1 MKKILLFL
9 LLLHLCLAIH
19 AQTPADEAISRMNYV
34 FEEVNRSNVPTGLL
48 SNYGVQPIPL
58 EYYNGIPADSNFVDI
73 DSYKLLYAG
82 VYSAKFNNNITL
94 ITPDELSQQIQ
105 NYSSGGSIPVSVM
118 HYKYNRIK
126 DDAVEQ
132 GLVTVANDQIIEIA
146 GKNPYE
152 TVELFAA
159 GPKEVITEG
168 GTVSFIFPST
178 LRITNINKAVQN
190 LQIRFDENLAFE
202 NTGWNTAISHTY
214 ITEGIKKVRFK
225 INYTDGTSFTSQT
238 NIIVRGI
245 PTDGDFRSSGPGDAA
260 GIGGARYDI
269 SINSTS
275 AHSGGT
281 IQVKLATTNT
291 TGKIQKALIIAEGF
305 DTFPLLDAANT
316 DLYSLLADP
325 ERTNFIIPEISNY
338 DYDIVYVDNNNG
350 IDDIKRNAAL
360 FMEALDKINSSIYRN
375 DNASPN
381 VVMGISMGGL
391 VARYALRKM
400 ETENKD
406 HKVWKYIS
414 IDSPHKGANVPV
426 GFQAAA
432 RHLSSLDFKYFFRTI
447 FEMTDIPMVSD
458 ALEVLNSPAAKQML
472 IYNVNDAGTGY
483 DNSIHTTF
491 LAEYEQLGFPQKCQN
506 IAVSNGISSG
516 ASLFSPG
523 SDLVDINYRYT
534 LTFMQEFVN
543 ILLSSHLFTSPIIYG
558 AIGLSNYPQLLLNII
573 PGKTQLGVIVNI
585 NAINTA
591 PNSQVYYGAIKFHK
605 KILWLI
611 NSSVTLTSSTL
622 KTQSG
627 MVPIDGISGGIIDLE
642 TYLNSAPEELQQYVK
657 QDKFCFIPRGS
668 ALALNDWD
676 TNYSANLQ
684 GQDLFTLNKTNFEH
698 TIMPVNLSEF
708 HVTFD
713 ETKQFVINQ
722 LTDKPISPNSFQS
735 SFCGN
740 QTVTVKN
747 PLLLPLTW
755 TVSDNTFSITSPT
768 NTSAVISSAPIIK
781 TTVLTIVSD
790 NLYPLKKRLTST
802 CYLSISGPDLLCTDA
817 VYSVNSLPQGA
828 TVVWSIPYSSSPYP
842 ILRNNYPAPNL
853 CLISNTYH
861 YATSIPLTAK
871 IYSAG
876 TLITT
881 INKTI
886 TSDDNSTIQLGTYFQ
901 EACLFYNVS
910 HPSIS
915 GSLNGEAVF
924 LHQGCLTEIS
934 LKNMFG
940 KTVTLAPGSGTPL
953 YWDYLPNQSLLLL
966 KLPYGSG
973 GVPFQFKITG
983 GCKERSILF
992 FSISDNK
999 NIQLS
1004 IYPNPA
1010 SDIVTVEL
1018 QESTDTKTASNTLKV
1033 LPTGKE
1039 YEIQLWDST
1048 HMIRSVKTSDPIFQL
1063 TVSGLPS
1070 GIYFIRVI
1078 IDGEIFTKKLIKR

>member
-1 MKKILLFL
+1 M
-9 LLLHLCLAIH
+9 
-19 AQTPADEAISRMNYV
+19 
-34 FEEVNRSNVPTGLL
+34 
-48 SNYGVQPIPL
+48 
-58 EYYNGIPADSNFVDI
+58 
-73 DSYKLLYAG
+73 
-82 VYSAKFNNNITL
+82 
-94 ITPDELSQQIQ
+94 
-105 NYSSGGSIPVSVM
+105 
-118 HYKYNRIK
+118 
-126 DDAVEQ
+126 
-132 GLVTVANDQIIEIA
+132 
-146 GKNPYE
+146 
-152 TVELFAA
+152 
-159 GPKEVITEG
+159 
-168 GTVSFIFPST
+168 
-178 LRITNINKAVQN
+178 
-190 LQIRFDENLAFE
+190 
-202 NTGWNTAISHTY
+202 
-214 ITEGIKKVRFK
+214 
-225 INYTDGTSFTSQT
+225 
-238 NIIVRGI
+238 RGI
-245 PTDGDFRSSGPGDAA
+245 PTEGDFRSTGPDDAA

-269 SINSTS
+269 SLNSTS

-491 LAEYEQLGFPQKCQN
+491 LAEYDQMGFPQKCQN

-516 ASLFSPG
+516 ATLFPPG
-523 SDLVDINYRYT
+523 SALVDINYRYT

-543 ILLSSHLFTSPIIYG
+543 ILLSSHLFTSPVIYG
-558 AIGLSNYPQLLLNII
+558 AVGLSNYPQLLLNII
-573 PGKTQLGVIVNI
+573 PGKTQLGVNVNI

-622 KTQSG
+622 KTESG
-627 MVPIDGISGGIIDLE
+627 MVPIDGVSGGIIDLE
-642 TYLNSAPEELQQYVK
+642 SYLNSAPEELQQYVK

-684 GQDLFTLNKTNFEH
+684 GQDLFTINKTNFEH
-698 TIMPVNLSEF
+698 TIMPVNISES

-713 ETKQFVINQ
+713 ETKQFVISQ

-735 SFCGN
+735 SFCGT

-755 TVSDNTFSITSPT
+755 TISDNTFSITSPT
-768 NTSAVISSAPIIK
+768 NTSAVVSSAPIIK
-781 TTVLTIVSD
+781 TAVLTIISD

-802 CYLSISGPDLLCTDA
+802 CDLSISGPDLVCTDA
-817 VYSVNSLPQGA
+817 VYSINSLPQGA

-861 YATSIPLTAK
+861 YATSMPLTAK

-901 EACLFYNVS
+901 EACLFLMY
-910 HPSIS
+910 HI
-915 GSLNGEAVF
+915 LLFQAV
-924 LHQGCLTEIS
+924 
-934 LKNMFG
+934 
-940 KTVTLAPGSGTPL
+940 
-953 YWDYLPNQSLLLL
+953 
-966 KLPYGSG
+966 
-973 GVPFQFKITG
+973 
-983 GCKERSILF
+983 
-992 FSISDNK
+992 
-999 NIQLS
+999 
-1004 IYPNPA
+1004 
-1010 SDIVTVEL
+1010 
-1018 QESTDTKTASNTLKV
+1018 
-1033 LPTGKE
+1033 
-1039 YEIQLWDST
+1039 
-1048 HMIRSVKTSDPIFQL
+1048 
-1063 TVSGLPS
+1063 
-1070 GIYFIRVI
+1070 
-1078 IDGEIFTKKLIKR
+1078 

>member
-1 MKKILLFL
+1 M
-9 LLLHLCLAIH
+9 A
-19 AQTPADEAISRMNYV
+19 S
-34 FEEVNRSNVPTGLL
+34 
-48 SNYGVQPIPL
+48 
-58 EYYNGIPADSNFVDI
+58 
-73 DSYKLLYAG
+73 
-82 VYSAKFNNNITL
+82 
-94 ITPDELSQQIQ
+94 
-105 NYSSGGSIPVSVM
+105 
-118 HYKYNRIK
+118 
-126 DDAVEQ
+126 
-132 GLVTVANDQIIEIA
+132 
-146 GKNPYE
+146 
-152 TVELFAA
+152 
-159 GPKEVITEG
+159 
-168 GTVSFIFPST
+168 
-178 LRITNINKAVQN
+178 
-190 LQIRFDENLAFE
+190 
-202 NTGWNTAISHTY
+202 
-214 ITEGIKKVRFK
+214 
-225 INYTDGTSFTSQT
+225 
-238 NIIVRGI
+238 
-245 PTDGDFRSSGPGDAA
+245 
-260 GIGGARYDI
+260 
-269 SINSTS
+269 
-275 AHSGGT
+275 
-281 IQVKLATTNT
+281 TNT
-291 TGKIQKALIIAEGF
+291 TGKIQKALFIAEGF
-305 DTFPLLDAANT
+305 DPSPLLNKSNDNL
-316 DLYSLLADP
+316 DSILAYP
-325 ERTNFIIPEISNY
+325 AKFQYITNDIDINGY
-338 DYDIVYVDNNNG
+338 DMVYIDNNNG

-360 FMEALDKINSSIYRN
+360 FMEALDKINSSVYRN

-802 CYLSISGPDLLCTDA
+802 CDLSISGPDLVCTDA

-861 YATSIPLTAK
+861 YATSMPLTAK

-983 GCKERSILF
+983 GCRERSVLF
-992 FSISDNK
+992 FSISGNG

-1033 LPTGKE
+1033 FPTGKE